1 MRRPLTVVLVPL
13 LALVVSLSGH
23 VLGAIYSVGPG
34 PSIRFSV
41 FPTDPGPEPFDFK
54 KQELP
59 KKVPAYSPSK
69 TIPNLD
75 PLFEQLIRHADLNS
89 SAQKIMPWVYT
100 TSTET
105 VVADYED
112 ALKRLDLAD
121 ECIHEAMRNLLYERD
136 SLGADPL
143 LAQATL
149 ELDHAEFTIMLLV
162 EIAKLEL

>member
-1 MRRPLTVVLVPL
+1 MCRPLAAALVPL
-13 LALVVSLSGH
+13 LALVVSLPGH
-23 VLGAIYSVGPG
+23 ALEAIHSVGPA

-41 FPTDPGPEPFDFK
+41 LRSNPGPEPFDFK

-59 KKVPAYSPSK
+59 KKVPAYSPSR

-75 PLFEQLIRHADLNS
+75 PLFEQLIRHADLNT

-112 ALKRLDLAD
+112 ALKRLDFAD
-121 ECIHEAMRNLLYERD
+121 QCIHEAMRNLFYEQD
-136 SLGADPL
+136 SLGTDPL
-143 LAQATL
+143 LTQATL